1 VVRSQSTFQRLLRD
15 EIKKNTRYII
25 IVVNNEESDSDEE
38 YNSEY
43 KSCPRTRESNLRV
56 YFPWLYYNQFKFV
69 SDPSSNIRKVTR

>member
-43 KSCPRTRESNLRV
+43 KSCPRTRESNLECISLGDN
-56 YFPWLYYNQFKFV
+56 WKQ
-69 SDPSSNIRKVTR
+69 